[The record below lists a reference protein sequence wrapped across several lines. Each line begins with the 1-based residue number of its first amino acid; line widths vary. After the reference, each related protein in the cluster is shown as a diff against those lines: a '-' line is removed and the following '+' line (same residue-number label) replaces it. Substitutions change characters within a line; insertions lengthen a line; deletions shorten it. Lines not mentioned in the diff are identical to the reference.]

1 MPKVKS
7 GIRRVGVAFV
17 EAARA
22 MWTHEVPRDA
32 GAISYFSLFVL
43 FPAILVLFAMVH
55 SFLGMWQLRQPVV
68 RRIVELFPGSKP
80 FLEKNLLEMANP
92 SPALLLACF
101 IVMIWGSTWVFTF
114 LENALN
120 RAWEVP
126 KRRTFWESRV
136 RNISLLVL
144 GGTMLLASVVITLIV
159 DAEKALT
166 DQRVPAFAEDQIINA
181 IWRWIIQGAGFLIA
195 ITVFFCIYKL
205 MPDRKVRW
213 HEALSGAIVATTLWE
228 VDWKVFSKLVP
239 VFDSLKVYGITGVII
254 ALLTWV
260 YTSSLI
266 TLYGASFSAK
276 LHQPERKQE
285 GESPESTP
293 TDSRPWDVNVRKFPR
308 IER

>member
-1 MPKVKS
+1 M
-7 GIRRVGVAFV
+7 
-17 EAARA
+17 
-22 MWTHEVPRDA
+22 
-32 GAISYFSLFVL
+32 
-43 FPAILVLFAMVH
+43 
-55 SFLGMWQLRQPVV
+55 
-68 RRIVELFPGSKP
+68 
-80 FLEKNLLEMANP
+80 
-92 SPALLLACF
+92 
-101 IVMIWGSTWVFTF
+101 
-114 LENALN
+114 
-120 RAWEVP
+120 
-126 KRRTFWESRV
+126 
-136 RNISLLVL
+136 
-144 GGTMLLASVVITLIV
+144 
-159 DAEKALT
+159 
-166 DQRVPAFAEDQIINA
+166 
-181 IWRWIIQGAGFLIA
+181 IA

-228 VDWKVFSKLVP
+228 ADWKVFSKLVP